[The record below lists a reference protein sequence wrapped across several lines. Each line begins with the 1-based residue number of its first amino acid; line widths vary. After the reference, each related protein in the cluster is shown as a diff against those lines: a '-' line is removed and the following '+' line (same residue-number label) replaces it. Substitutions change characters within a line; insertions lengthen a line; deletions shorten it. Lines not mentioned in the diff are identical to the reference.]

1 MRDKRVGHKDKP
13 MHSKMQMPSSLP
25 SAAIDI
31 PTVAE
36 VIAGMNTKT
45 RAKALKAG
53 EQHYWEAA
61 SN

>member
-1 MRDKRVGHKDKP
+1 
-13 MHSKMQMPSSLP
+13 MHSKMQMPSNLA

-45 RAKALKAG
+45 RAKALKAA